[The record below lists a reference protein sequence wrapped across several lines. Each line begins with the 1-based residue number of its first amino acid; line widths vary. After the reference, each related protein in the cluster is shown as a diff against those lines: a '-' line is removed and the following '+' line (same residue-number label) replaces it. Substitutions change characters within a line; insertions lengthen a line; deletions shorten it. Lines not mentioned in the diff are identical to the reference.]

1 MKKMHILFVSLLVGL
16 LASCTTTGKVASDE
30 KSKSGG
36 VGYFLSG
43 TYDSTHQRILD
54 WAAYYGLDI
63 KENAKSKTVKMQ
75 DVSFKFGETLYWT
88 DIEIS
93 YPDKNNKQLYVECTN
108 VRTGDDRREPND
120 DEYFGF
126 RTTLDLFLSGL
137 RTGDFVFPQNREM
150 SAPELDAASEEEVSQ
165 E

>member
-1 MKKMHILFVSLLVGL
+1 
-16 LASCTTTGKVASDE
+16 
-30 KSKSGG
+30 
-36 VGYFLSG
+36 
-43 TYDSTHQRILD
+43 
-54 WAAYYGLDI
+54 
-63 KENAKSKTVKMQ
+63 MQ

-93 YPDKNNKQLYVECTN
+93 YPDKNNEQLYVECTN
-108 VRTGDDRREPND
+108 VRTGDDRHEPND